1 MNPILRL
8 SGPDADVYAGASIDA
23 AQRQLTRKFR
33 LRGLDA
39 PGLDARIIVGHVLGF
54 DRTALAAHS
63 IDESLVSP
71 TPAPAPP
78 AKPPSGAQPIK
89 HESPNAKQPACNP
102 SCVCTTAGK
111 RP

>member
-1 MNPILRL
+1 MNPILRP

-63 IDESLVSP
+63 NRVL
-71 TPAPAPP
+71 TPEEA
-78 AKPPSGAQPIK
+78 
-89 HESPNAKQPACNP
+89 
-102 SCVCTTAGK
+102 AGIAELSA
-111 RP
+111 RR